1 LHLLDKARAI
11 VIVSDLEDI
20 RIGEVPLAVLI
31 VERRGQKVAN
41 GLLDNG
47 RNRLALSAAHL
58 FRTQGIDDH
67 SSFTRDDDAAAER
80 PPAVNAEYMKWPGM
94 ICFRLSALVVCP
106 AAGACAT
113 AALRSSCPRRKGID
127 GRIVRRRAADLAVMF
142 DPPCTRSTTWNHT
155 LSSLGR
161 Q

>member
-47 RNRLALSAAHL
+47 RNRLALSAAHR

-80 PPAVNAEYMKWPGM
+80 PAGRERGVHEVAGNDLFQAFSARRLPGSW
-94 ICFRLSALVVCP
+94 RLRDC
-106 AAGACAT
+106 GAT
-113 AALRSSCPRRKGID
+113 KLLPKEKRDRRKDSKKKG
-127 GRIVRRRAADLAVMF
+127 
-142 DPPCTRSTTWNHT
+142 S
-155 LSSLGR
+155 
-161 Q
+161 

>member
-1 LHLLDKARAI
+1 AQIENLNFLSADVERHAIANSCVRQARPLLVGRRASALHLLDKARAI

-80 PPAVNAEYMKWPGM
+80 PAGRNSGGPDVAGEY
-94 ICFRLSALVVCP
+94 
-106 AAGACAT
+106 
-113 AALRSSCPRRKGID
+113 
-127 GRIVRRRAADLAVMF
+127 
-142 DPPCTRSTTWNHT
+142 
-155 LSSLGR
+155 
-161 Q
+161 